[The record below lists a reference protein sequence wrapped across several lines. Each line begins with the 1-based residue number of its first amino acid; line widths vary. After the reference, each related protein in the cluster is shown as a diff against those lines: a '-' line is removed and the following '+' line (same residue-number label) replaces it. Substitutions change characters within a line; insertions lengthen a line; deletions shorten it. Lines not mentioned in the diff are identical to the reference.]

1 MPLNTR
7 AFSTVSTEFPAS
19 PFASTVGTGG
29 CAPDSHKFPTKEC
42 NPMRVQGADTTRPRH
57 YIEMVF
63 LLLFVTVAVVVTVAI
78 YLFRWQVYFLFFLCS
93 SPTLVFL
100 QVSRS
105 MVATRF
111 LLNKLKQKSL
121 GCRRWKKQKKN
132 VGNVFIM
139 KSRRFESSCAMAHDI
154 FLLFRFY
161 EHLRAQ

>member
-42 NPMRVQGADTTRPRH
+42 NPMRVQGADTTRHRH

-78 YLFRWQVYFLFFLCS
+78 YLFRWQVYFLFF
-93 SPTLVFL
+93 F
-100 QVSRS
+100 
-105 MVATRF
+105 
-111 LLNKLKQKSL
+111 
-121 GCRRWKKQKKN
+121 
-132 VGNVFIM
+132 VFI
-139 KSRRFESSCAMAHDI
+139 SYFSFSSGFPFDGCNQI
-154 FLLFRFY
+154 SS
-161 EHLRAQ
+161 E

>member
-42 NPMRVQGADTTRPRH
+42 NPMRVQGADTTRHRL

-78 YLFRWQVYFLFFLCS
+78 YLFRWQVYFLCFFS

-111 LLNKLKQKSL
+111 LLNKLKLKSL
-121 GCRRWKKQKKN
+121 GCRRWKNKKTWEMYSSWR
-132 VGNVFIM
+132 GE
-139 KSRRFESSCAMAHDI
+139 ESKIRIELPWRMI
-154 FLLFRFY
+154 FFCYFDFMST
-161 EHLRAQ
+161 

>member
-42 NPMRVQGADTTRPRH
+42 NPMRVQGADTTRHRH

-63 LLLFVTVAVVVTVAI
+63 LLLFVTIAVVVTVAI
-78 YLFRWQVYFLFFLCS
+78 YLFRWQVYFLFFFLCS

-121 GCRRWKKQKKN
+121 GCRRWKKQKKTWE
-132 VGNVFIM
+132 M
-139 KSRRFESSCAMAHDI
+139 YSS
-154 FLLFRFY
+154 
-161 EHLRAQ
+161 